1 MSLEKKRHHDSSPDH
16 TLKQLD
22 GYDLFVYGV
31 TLKKL
36 HLHDLAINALHPAY
50 SSSSKT
56 SRPSRCGS
64 GGYLLHAAERGGFRL
79 DNLEA
84 YSILFYVKEQRVEL
98 AHLSHK
104 TNMIEK

>member
-1 MSLEKKRHHDSSPDH
+1 MEVAV
-16 TLKQLD
+16 TYFTQLSEVD
-22 GYDLFVYGV
+22 
-31 TLKKL
+31 
-36 HLHDLAINALHPAY
+36 P
-50 SSSSKT
+50 
-56 SRPSRCGS
+56 
-64 GGYLLHAAERGGFRL
+64 FRL